1 MKPSDKPR
9 ISRQEVDWHAHKAG
23 IKASQEAASS
33 DSETALDALD
43 AATPAVIESACGWQL
58 HPVTIG
64 TGIEQVKLADYLQQ
78 LPEPN
83 GEAERCER
91 DLLEMALMQML
102 YADTCRFRRMRV
114 EDGWES
120 LAEEADRLNYGE
132 PYEERL
138 RLAEHLGRNVALIER
153 LAPPSTQTENEVSPP
168 GKRER
173 RRKTAASCAA

>member
-1 MKPSDKPR
+1 MKSSDKPL

-43 AATPAVIESACGWQL
+43 AATPAVVESACGWQL

-64 TGIEQVKLADYLQQ
+64 TGIEQVKLAGYLRS
-78 LPEPN
+78 LPAPASDDEQ
-83 GEAERCER
+83 CER

-102 YADTCRFRRMRV
+102 YADTRRFRRMRV
-114 EDGWES
+114 ESGWEA
-120 LAEEADRLNYGE
+120 LADEADRLNYGE

-153 LAPPSTQTENEVSPP
+153 LAPSTQTEEEVPPP